1 MILATPREQH
11 NLFPPVTNADNDAS
25 KSPQFLAFWS
35 VIFFQTKFNRK
46 KSFLNSVKSS
56 N

>member
-11 NLFPPVTNADNDAS
+11 NFSPPVTNADNDAS

-46 KSFLNSVKSS
+46 ISILRSVTS
-56 N
+56 